1 MKITKSYLKQI
12 IKEEMQK
19 LSEAEER
26 QYTRDDVLDLLDK
39 TKDNILI
46 NRFRDNKQIT
56 DKKFLVKVGNNTNS
70 IIVLSANTREPVF
83 SINNPKHVQKI
94 LSPQ

>member
-19 LSEAEER
+19 LSESEER

-56 DKKFLVKVGNNTNS
+56 DKNFLVKVGNSTNS
-70 IIVLSANTREPVF
+70 IIILSANTKKPVF
-83 SINNPKHVQKI
+83 SIDDPKHVQKI
-94 LSPQ
+94 LSRQ